1 MDAKQRHKYI
11 GGTDA
16 APILGLSR
24 WSTPLQVWAE
34 KTGQI
39 IPENISDRVSVKLG
53 NKLEQTVAEFFTEET
68 GKKVRRVNK
77 TLFHKD
83 YPFLGANLDR
93 EVLGEDAI
101 LECKTASA
109 WKSKEW
115 EGQEIPQEYIIQ
127 VMHYLA
133 VTGAK
138 LGYIAVLIGNQDF
151 KWKLIERDERMIAD
165 MVKREVSFWTDF
177 IIPKVMPGQISSG
190 DSDVLYQLYPLAEPE
205 SVVPLDDEANRI
217 IESRNA
223 LYQDCILIE
232 KQIAE
237 RENELKALLKD
248 KETGKTD
255 LWTVTWKNQAQ
266 VRLDTAKIKEEAPDL
281 YKRFGK
287 ETQFRKLT
295 IKGVNANGKH

>member
-1 MDAKQRHKYI
+1 MDDRDKYL

-39 IPENISDRVSVKLG
+39 VREDISDRVSVKLG
-53 NKLEQTVAEFFTEET
+53 NKLEQTVAEFFMEET

-77 TLFHKD
+77 TLFHPS

-93 EVLGEDAI
+93 EVVGEDAI

-109 WKSKEW
+109 FKSKEW
-115 EGQEIPQEYIIQ
+115 EGQEIPQEYILQ

-138 LGYIAVLIGNQDF
+138 VGYIAVLIGNQDF
-151 KWKLIERDERMIAD
+151 KWKQIDRDEKMIAD
-165 MVKREVSFWTDF
+165 MVKREVSFWNDF
-177 IIPKVMPGQISSG
+177 VIPKVMPGMITAG
-190 DSDVLYQLYPLAEPE
+190 DADTLYSLYPLADPDSKIE
-205 SVVPLDDEANRI
+205 LGDEANRI

-223 LYQDCILIE
+223 MYQDVIQLE
-232 KQIAE
+232 KQIE
-237 RENELKALLKD
+237 QRENELKALLGD
-248 KETGKTD
+248 KAEGFTTN
-255 LWTVTWKNQAQ
+255 WQVFWKNQAQ
-266 VRLDTAKIKEEAPDL
+266 VRLDSAKIKEEAPEL
-281 YKRFGK
+281 FQRYGK
-287 ETQFRKLT
+287 EVKFRKLT
-295 IKGVNANGKH
+295 IREAKNGKH